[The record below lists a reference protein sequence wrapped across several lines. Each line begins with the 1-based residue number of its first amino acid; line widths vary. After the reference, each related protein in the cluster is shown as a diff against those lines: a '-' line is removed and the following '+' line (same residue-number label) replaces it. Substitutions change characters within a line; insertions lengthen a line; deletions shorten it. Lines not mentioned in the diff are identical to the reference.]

1 MVKVLMNK
9 KFIVLSFIFISCI
22 SFASVKVYSL
32 EGILRHAGYI
42 GVLNISGMVEHKKYK
57 EINCG
62 YTYTF
67 ESKEINADISEVWS
81 NSQLSINQSY
91 YVVGYKPEYEISAIL
106 KRFNRA
112 DGNVQ
117 EKLRQDIEKCVQY
130 IRSFEIVLLPES
142 TFEIILNAEKQYAQL
157 EYSIVNDTGILPMAT
172 LGCSFKERILSE
184 RINLKCLKV
193 MIEDT
198 LQKKHKIIYSQ
209 LFQNQKH

>member
-1 MVKVLMNK
+1 MNK
-9 KFIVLSFIFISCI
+9 KFFVLSFIFISCI

-67 ESKEINADISEVWS
+67 ESKEINADVSEVWS

-91 YVVGYKPEYEISAIL
+91 YVVGYKPEYEMSAIL
-106 KRFNRA
+106 ERFNRA

-117 EKLRQDIEKCVQY
+117 EKLRQDIENCVQY

-142 TFEIILNAEKQYAQL
+142 TFEIILTAKKQYAQL
-157 EYSIVNDTGILPMAT
+157 EYSIVNDTDILPRAT
-172 LGCSFKERILSE
+172 LGCSFKERFLSE
-184 RINLKCLKV
+184 QINLKCFKV

-198 LQKKHKIIYSQ
+198 LQKKHKSIYSQ
-209 LFQNQKH
+209 LFQNPKH

>member
-1 MVKVLMNK
+1 MNK